1 MVVRAAHSPC
11 RSLPENDQSAYYS
24 DEDEEDSDCDW
35 NEPGPS
41 QYTNRNH
48 KLRVKD
54 GMRWIHRGKLGDW
67 TEARADSELHQREDR
82 RIHAFQHASVEALL
96 EAEAH
101 MIGSMGAMLRDP
113 VQQKRRRMGMLS
125 KRNKRRKCAYD
136 EDNDLL
142 SDDMD
147 QEEQL
152 SLSAATLAP
161 SLLLPVLNAHDLLKS
176 RLLKQVFNN
185 SHITSLSRTAL
196 DLRESEHNMKHA
208 LGRCFGVMERIFDSD
223 PRETDTNAVGTVN
236 KRVNVENSKSMR
248 SEMLQVEK
256 GNDEHTE
263 KVDKHHEEG
272 PNNQGSTE
280 QHDVKDEQ
288 NEGELSTADAIHPT
302 SAPADSPHV
311 FDPMAPLDDA
321 PPLAQINNLF
331 LTKGGLTVPMPDSN
345 PESDAPQT
353 ITISEEEQRD
363 IVYASL
369 GCLNDLYMDS
379 LEYMERLDEV
389 RSILSDIERHRN
401 HVWNMLRMW
410 ATKRDNE
417 EYRASTMYRNA
428 RANLRS
434 ARGSKSGNR
443 TFGQG
448 ADDVKTSNTASTSVG
463 DRGSGE
469 YAGSSSRSRAKR
481 RANK

>member
-1 MVVRAAHSPC
+1 
-11 RSLPENDQSAYYS
+11 
-24 DEDEEDSDCDW
+24 
-35 NEPGPS
+35 
-41 QYTNRNH
+41 
-48 KLRVKD
+48 
-54 GMRWIHRGKLGDW
+54 MRWIHRGKLGDW
-67 TEARADSELHQREDR
+67 TEARAESELHQREDR

-101 MIGSMGAMLRDP
+101 TIGSMGTMLRDP
-113 VQQKRRRMGMLS
+113 VQQKRRRMGMLN
-125 KRNKRRKCAYD
+125 KRNKRRKGAYD

-208 LGRCFGVMERIFDSD
+208 LGRCFGVMERIFDFD
-223 PRETDTNAVGTVN
+223 PRETDVNAVGTVN
-236 KRVNVENSKSMR
+236 KRPNTNASSNTSGGVPQLAIRNDVRAEEADKRDEESQNS
-248 SEMLQVEK
+248 
-256 GNDEHTE
+256 H
-263 KVDKHHEEG
+263 G
-272 PNNQGSTE
+272 PSE

-288 NEGELSTADAIHPT
+288 NEGDLNSTDTAHAVA
-302 SAPADSPHV
+302 APRNSPHV
-311 FDPMAPLDDA
+311 SDPLAPLDDA
-321 PPLAQINNLF
+321 PPLSQINNLF
-331 LTKGGLTVPMPDSN
+331 LTKGGLTIPMPETN
-345 PESDAPQT
+345 TESDSPQT

-401 HVWNMLRMW
+401 HVWNMLRTW

-434 ARGSKSGNR
+434 ARSSKGGNR
-443 TFGQG
+443 NFGQG
-448 ADDVKTSNTASTSVG
+448 ADDMKASNTTSASAG

-469 YAGSSSRSRAKR
+469 YVGSSSRSRAKR